1 MRFLIDAQLPRRL
14 ADELVALGAEAIHT
28 LDLPLANRTT
38 DAEVVEVAERE
49 GRIVATKD
57 VDFVDGHLLRSRPD
71 RLLLISTGNISNRE
85 LIDLVR
91 RNWERNLR
99 PIRAR
104 QVRRTGPFQRDAPR
118 LTHSKFSNI
127 ADAESRP
134 SRRMMKS
141 PQLQSSCAPWRRR
154 LSMSSGVPAGQPQAT
169 PLALQAAATRS

>member
-71 RLLLISTGNISNRE
+71 RLLLISTGNISRE

-91 RNWERNLR
+91 RNWNE
-99 PIRAR
+99 ISA
-104 QVRRTGPFQRDAPR
+104 QFAQG
-118 LTHSKFSNI
+118 KFVELDRSNVT
-127 ADAESRP
+127 
-134 SRRMMKS
+134 
-141 PQLQSSCAPWRRR
+141 LH
-154 LSMSSGVPAGQPQAT
+154 G
-169 PLALQAAATRS
+169 

>member
-57 VDFVDGHLLRSRPD
+57 VDFVDGPLLRSRPD

-99 PIRAR
+99 PIA
-104 QVRRTGPFQRDAPR
+104 QG
-118 LTHSKFSNI
+118 KFVELDRSNVT
-127 ADAESRP
+127 
-134 SRRMMKS
+134 
-141 PQLQSSCAPWRRR
+141 LH
-154 LSMSSGVPAGQPQAT
+154 G
-169 PLALQAAATRS
+169 